1 MEMQTHIPKICSSCI
16 LTNTCSDDMIQ
27 IQTVV
32 RNKCSAKEEFDMR
45 DMVCSE
51 AIRVNRYRVAAINSR
66 RRVAILKRRML
77 IGMMTL
83 TLLVMGVLIGSN
95 LLDSSKSEAE
105 NSKEIYKYYTSIQV
119 ESGDT
124 LWSIADKYA
133 SSEYSDRDTYMKEL
147 LALNHLSDTTI
158 HSGQYLTVAY
168 YSDIQK

>member
-1 MEMQTHIPKICSSCI
+1 
-16 LTNTCSDDMIQ
+16 
-27 IQTVV
+27 
-32 RNKCSAKEEFDMR
+32 
-45 DMVCSE
+45 
-51 AIRVNRYRVAAINSR
+51 
-66 RRVAILKRRML
+66 
-77 IGMMTL
+77 
-83 TLLVMGVLIGSN
+83 MGVLIGSN